1 MACRDYSYVSLFIKV
16 AMGYYSVHFY
26 WFIFQLTFQFV
37 PCEGGIPA
45 FDIKEIHKY
54 LKKIDGWDVI
64 QDKEKNY
71 SIEKKFKFGN
81 YVESEKFVLS
91 VGKIA
96 ESEGHHPD
104 ISFGWGYAKVKIS
117 THSIK
122 GLAESDFVLA
132 AKIDKI

>member
-1 MACRDYSYVSLFIKV
+1 MEDLANKKC
-16 AMGYYSVHFY
+16 
-26 WFIFQLTFQFV
+26 V

-54 LKKIDGWDVI
+54 LKKIDGWDVV

-71 SIEKKFKFGN
+71 FIEKNFKFGN

-96 ESEGHHPD
+96 ESEVITQTSHLG
-104 ISFGWGYAKVKIS
+104 GVM
-117 THSIK
+117 
-122 GLAESDFVLA
+122 LESKFQHTL
-132 AKIDKI
+132 